1 MYNFGYKK
9 LTLYQTIPLLLSGEL
24 TLSGRLDYETAT
36 DNQLTVTAY
45 NKEGA
50 PANHMTSASMVY
62 VTVIDENDHPPHIRV
77 ATAGNDSIARVSIN
91 STIDCL

>member
-1 MYNFGYKK
+1 MDKK
-9 LTLYQTIPLLLSGEL
+9 LTLYQIIPFLLSGEL

-36 DNQLTVTAY
+36 DYQLTVTAY

-50 PANHMTSASMVY
+50 PANHMTSTSMVY

-77 ATAGNDSIARVSIN
+77 ATAGNDSVARVSVN
-91 STIDCL
+91 STLDCL